1 MNVLEDFIIAAE
13 AAIDS
18 GVAACALSESES
30 DEEFDDDERNR
41 IDTNPLL
48 ALTMHL
54 RWLLS
59 CFGNRPGISV
69 SVR

>member
-1 MNVLEDFIIAAE
+1 MEVLKDFVIAAE
-13 AAIDS
+13 AAIESGAAAYAPSDS
-18 GVAACALSESES
+18 GS
-30 DEEFDDDERNR
+30 DEDSDDNGISR
-41 IDTNPLL
+41 ININPLL

-54 RWLLS
+54 SWLLS